1 MTTTLHRPLSLKVAA
16 AVAVLA
22 AAFAVV
28 AGSRTE
34 AHAAHSHGTATL
46 TAKQV
51 AFHDG
56 MRKLWE
62 DHITWT
68 RLAIVDLAA
77 GSPSTN
83 ATVARLLRNQVDI
96 GNAIKPFYGAAAGTK
111 LTALLKQHILI
122 AADVINAAKSGNSAD
137 VTAAQRR
144 WTANAN
150 QIVAF
155 LHGANPHQW
164 STPMLKAMM
173 LTHLALTT
181 REAVAWLNH
190 DWAASAANYDNVH
203 REILAMADM
212 LSTGIERQF
221 PARFR

>member
-1 MTTTLHRPLSLKVAA
+1 MTTILNRPLTLKAVA
-16 AVAVLA
+16 AVAALA

-34 AHAAHSHGTATL
+34 AHAAHSHGTAKL
-46 TAKQV
+46 TVKQV
-51 AFHDG
+51 AFHDA

-68 RLAIVDLAA
+68 RLAIVDLAS
-77 GSPSTN
+77 GSPSTD

-96 GNAIKPFYGAAAGTK
+96 GNAIKPYYGAAAGTK

-122 AADVINAAKSGNSAD
+122 AADVINAAKAGNQSALT
-137 VTAAQRR
+137 TAQAR

-155 LHGANPHQW
+155 LHSANPRQW
-164 STPMLKAMM
+164 SLPMLRAMM
-173 LTHLALTT
+173 LTHLELTT
-181 REAVAWLNH
+181 REAVAWLQH
-190 DWAASAANYDNVH
+190 DWAASTADYDNVH

-212 LSTGIERQF
+212 LSTGIARQF

>member
-1 MTTTLHRPLSLKVAA
+1 MTTILDRPLTLKAA
-16 AVAVLA
+16 AAL
-22 AAFAVV
+22 AAFAAVFTLFV
-28 AGSRTE
+28 ASRTD
-34 AHAAHSHGTATL
+34 AHAAHSHGVATL
-46 TAKQV
+46 TVKQV
-51 AFHDG
+51 GFHDA

-77 GSPSTN
+77 GAPSTN

-122 AADVINAAKSGNSAD
+122 AAEVVGDAKKGD
-137 VTAAQRR
+137 QTALAGAQQR
-144 WTANAN
+144 WRANAL
-150 QIVAF
+150 QIARF
-155 LHGANPHQW
+155 LHSANPQAW
-164 STPMLKAMM
+164 SLNMLKAMM

-181 REAVAWLNH
+181 REAVTWLNH
-190 DWAASAANYDNVH
+190 QWAASTAAYDNVH
-203 REILAMADM
+203 REILAMSDM
-212 LSTGIERQF
+212 LSSGIERQF

>member
-1 MTTTLHRPLSLKVAA
+1 MSTIHERPLTLKAA
-16 AVAVLA
+16 ALLA
-22 AAFAVV
+22 ALAATFAVV
-28 AGSRTE
+28 ASRSD

-46 TAKQV
+46 TVKQLR
-51 AFHDG
+51 FHDA

-96 GNAIKPFYGAAAGTK
+96 GNAIKPFYGAAAGAK

-122 AADVINAAKSGNSAD
+122 AADVINAAKAGD
-137 VTAAQRR
+137 TAGVAKAQQR
-144 WTANAN
+144 WQGNAN
-150 QIVAF
+150 QIVAL
-155 LHGANPHQW
+155 LHSANPRAW
-164 STPMLKAMM
+164 SVNMLKAMM
-173 LTHLALTT
+173 LTHLELTT

-190 DWAASAANYDNVH
+190 QWAASAADYDNVH

-212 LSTGIERQF
+212 LSSGIEKQF
-221 PARFR
+221 PARFQ